1 MTVPLHLDLDG
12 PHVHCCLA
20 VFSGAAVVWGN
31 AYIYILYMP
40 ICALIQACHLPSAFR
55 PTEGGGGR
63 DREERER
70 QKGHRVT
77 SKVGTINVC
86 FLQDFVIFSYFG
98 LAKCD
103 KHDNYAYFKAVQQ
116 FSRKFFVFLNSI
128 VRWLYNSTC
137 IQRQQLTQH
146 LRSMRGGGGDG
157 RWRLFAGSG
166 TGFQLFVWHYMYI
179 AAIQYIYSP
188 AQSTLLGCFQSWAR
202 DNLFSFSKTTTRQR
216 NGSSE
221 TRKKRNMWR
230 SRCLNGVAT
239 TNTNICRPGYM
250 VTLSRQC
257 CRMPSSGFLFAL
269 TTDHFVI
276 FHSQLKYYNLKIIIL
291 LESAKIL
298 LFYKYRMMR
307 KFSISFSK
315 SSFADLDTSGSEL
328 ICKIRIFRMHPWLVL
343 KNVIK
348 KLKRYKCWCF
358 RVFLV

>member
-1 MTVPLHLDLDG
+1 
-12 PHVHCCLA
+12 
-20 VFSGAAVVWGN
+20 
-31 AYIYILYMP
+31 
-40 ICALIQACHLPSAFR
+40 
-55 PTEGGGGR
+55 
-63 DREERER
+63 
-70 QKGHRVT
+70 
-77 SKVGTINVC
+77 
-86 FLQDFVIFSYFG
+86 
-98 LAKCD
+98 
-103 KHDNYAYFKAVQQ
+103 
-116 FSRKFFVFLNSI
+116 
-128 VRWLYNSTC
+128 
-137 IQRQQLTQH
+137 
-146 LRSMRGGGGDG
+146 
-157 RWRLFAGSG
+157 
-166 TGFQLFVWHYMYI
+166 MYI

-291 LESAKIL
+291 LESAKNITFLQIL
-298 LFYKYRMMR
+298 YRMMR
-307 KFSISFSK
+307 KFSLSFSK

-358 RVFLV
+358 RFFLV